1 MNGGRPDVSRT
12 MPAWD
17 LMFVHL
23 GYKYC
28 NGRMQKQKHTGWPPG
43 VVHGVAVTGPLR
55 FICDELGRKKVCR
68 PSENYN
74 SALKVGGGPC
84 GVF

>member
-12 MPAWD
+12 MPSWD

-43 VVHGVAVTGPLR
+43 VVGWPLGYRTAPLR
-55 FICDELGRKKVCR
+55 V
-68 PSENYN
+68 
-74 SALKVGGGPC
+74 PC
-84 GVF
+84 GSFAMSWVEKKSAGHRKIINAR